1 MIHDM
6 MSVADYYAKMA
17 SMNGRTARIRRTL
30 GPAILW
36 GLLWGIFEATAGHL
50 LHLARV
56 PGLAGWIMFPAGFY
70 AMSRA
75 FAAAGKFRSIFLT
88 AGFAAAVKCAD
99 LLLPGGD
106 IAMIINPAR
115 AILLESLAVVA
126 IYYYLGSRTTFS
138 WKIPVFASVGWRAAY
153 AVLSLFAAEAFGAS
167 NILETGAFSVL
178 NFLLIE
184 GAGNGLLVS
193 AIILLSPAERH
204 DHLKTGQ
211 EDAGQ
216 VGRFGPNNPL
226 HTHE

>member
-6 MSVADYYAKMA
+6 MSVTNDYAKMV
-17 SMNGRTARIRRTL
+17 SMNGRTAGFRRTI
-30 GPAILW
+30 GPAIVW
-36 GLLWGIFEATAGHL
+36 GSLWGIFEATAGHL

-70 AMSRA
+70 AMTRA
-75 FAAAGKFRSIFLT
+75 FMAGGKFRSIFLT
-88 AGFAAAVKCAD
+88 ACVAAAVKCAD
-99 LLLPGGD
+99 LLLPGSN
-106 IAMIINPAR
+106 IAMIINPVR

-126 IYYYLGSRTTFS
+126 IFSYLGSTEKFS

-153 AVLSLFAAEAFGAS
+153 AVLSLFAARAFGAS
-167 NILETGAFSVL
+167 NILETGVFSVL

-193 AIILLSPAERH
+193 VVILFLPSERH
-204 DHLKTGQ
+204 DYLKIMRG
-211 EDAGQ
+211 DARQ
-216 VGRFGPNNPL
+216 IGRFGPKRPL